1 MPPALSSVFPSSSL
15 LPLLHVY
22 SLFCTNMEEGALTT
36 EGSVARSL
44 PVYRDLSA
52 GSHVP
57 WTYIY
62 IFYFPWEREGCCRAL
77 LKESSATLSRACT
90 LYRALSSRRGI

>member
-57 WTYIY
+57 WTYVYIY
-62 IFYFPWEREGCCRAL
+62 FISPGGGRGVAE
-77 LKESSATLSRACT
+77 
-90 LYRALSSRRGI
+90 LY

>member
-52 GSHVP
+52 GSHVL

-62 IFYFPWEREGCCRAL
+62 IYILFPLGEGGMLQSFIKGIECHFV
-77 LKESSATLSRACT
+77 ESLHTLSRSI
-90 LYRALSSRRGI
+90 L